1 MSCYQNID
9 MIKTGRNIESMI
21 RNRGYDVKYIQ
32 SYLQLSCPQP
42 IYRWFKGQVLPTV
55 DHLYMLSKLLKV
67 HMEDLLIQKQDDIL
81 MLEVEKWDLNRIRSG
96 FTYIYKSLSIARNLA
111 S

>member
-1 MSCYQNID
+1 MFQPID
-9 MIKTGRNIESMI
+9 QIKTGIKIKTMLRMA
-21 RNRGYDVKYIQ
+21 GYDVKYIQ